1 MKKKLLF
8 SLILLFI
15 IVFSF
20 FKIKNYLS
28 FKIFLSKI
36 DDSINVNEFYI
47 YGTHLNIKLENNLN
61 KPVLILKSVNQT
73 RTYKL
78 VLKDDFY
85 TLSLKLNEGIDLE
98 KLSGDKFYI
107 IIKDNDKY
115 YNLVNNTNYNNL
127 TYYSIS
133 SKKID
138 LSFNKSMILN
148 VKHKNKPNNVYDI
161 VIDAGHGGAD
171 PGASSFGYNESDL
184 TLEYSKK
191 IKSNLEKLGYK
202 VKLTRDSDI
211 SLKNYGNN
219 SRTSIPYDVKCK
231 YLFSIHFNSSESYVS
246 NNGFEIYVPNNINYD
261 LAEQIVKGVKS
272 IDFNSS
278 TNNAFKVKDGIYLRN
293 LSKTDISNMRNEAI
307 NNGYKMY
314 NVDTNTPYLYMIRE
328 TGGYMTNAYMDGRNT
343 RYSKNNYYNS
353 NIGSESY
360 LLELGFINN
369 KKDLNF
375 ILNNKDKYS
384 KSIASSIDYYI
395 KNT

>member
-20 FKIKNYLS
+20 LKIKNYLS
-28 FKIFLSKI
+28 FKIFLNKI
-36 DDSINVNEFYI
+36 NNSININEFYI

-61 KPVLILKSVNQT
+61 KPVLILKSINQT
-73 RTYKL
+73 ITYKL

-85 TLSLKLNEGIDLE
+85 TLSSKLNEGIDLE
-98 KLSGDKFYI
+98 KLSSDKFYI

-161 VIDAGHGGAD
+161 VIDAGHGGDD

-261 LAEQIVKGVKS
+261 LAEQIVKGIKS

-375 ILNNKDKYS
+375 ILNNKNKYS

>member
-8 SLILLFI
+8 LLILLFI

-20 FKIKNYLS
+20 LKIKNYLS
-28 FKIFLSKI
+28 FKIFLNKI
-36 DDSINVNEFYI
+36 NNSININEFYI

-61 KPVLILKSVNQT
+61 KPVLILKSINQT
-73 RTYKL
+73 ITYKL
-78 VLKDDFY
+78 ILKDDFY
-85 TLSLKLNEGIDLE
+85 TLSSKLNEGIDLE
-98 KLSGDKFYI
+98 KLSSDKFYI

-138 LSFNKSMILN
+138 LAFNKSMILN

-161 VIDAGHGGAD
+161 VIDAGHGGDD

-261 LAEQIVKGVKS
+261 LAEQIVKGIKS

>member
-20 FKIKNYLS
+20 LKIKNYLS
-28 FKIFLSKI
+28 FKIFLNKI
-36 DDSINVNEFYI
+36 NNSININEFYI

-61 KPVLILKSVNQT
+61 KPVLILKSINQT
-73 RTYKL
+73 ITYKL

-85 TLSLKLNEGIDLE
+85 TLSSKLNEGIDLE
-98 KLSGDKFYI
+98 KLSSDKFYI

-161 VIDAGHGGAD
+161 VIDAGHGGDD

-261 LAEQIVKGVKS
+261 LAEQIVKGIKS

>member
-8 SLILLFI
+8 LLILLFI
-15 IVFSF
+15 IIFSF

-73 RTYKL
+73 ITYKL

-98 KLSGDKFYI
+98 KLSSDKFYI

-231 YLFSIHFNSSESYVS
+231 YLFSIHFNSSEPYVS

-261 LAEQIVKGVKS
+261 LAEQIVKGIKS

-314 NVDTNTPYLYMIRE
+314 NVNTNTPYLYMIRE

>member
-8 SLILLFI
+8 LLILLFI
-15 IVFSF
+15 IIFSF

-73 RTYKL
+73 ITYKL

-98 KLSGDKFYI
+98 KLSSDKFYI

-246 NNGFEIYVPNNINYD
+246 NSGFEIYVPNNINYD
-261 LAEQIVKGVKS
+261 LAEQIVKGIKS

-307 NNGYKMY
+307 NNGYKTY

>member
-8 SLILLFI
+8 LLILLFI
-15 IVFSF
+15 IIFSF

-36 DDSINVNEFYI
+36 DDSINANEFYI

-73 RTYKL
+73 ITYKL

-98 KLSGDKFYI
+98 KLSSDKFYI

-246 NNGFEIYVPNNINYD
+246 NSGFEIYVPNNINYD
-261 LAEQIVKGVKS
+261 LAEQIVKGIKS

-307 NNGYKMY
+307 NNGYKTY

>member
-73 RTYKL
+73 KTYKL
-78 VLKDDFY
+78 ILKDDFY

>member
-20 FKIKNYLS
+20 LKIKNYLS
-28 FKIFLSKI
+28 FKIFLNKI
-36 DDSINVNEFYI
+36 NNSININEFYI

-61 KPVLILKSVNQT
+61 KPVLILKSINQT
-73 RTYKL
+73 ITYKL

-85 TLSLKLNEGIDLE
+85 TLSSKLNEGIDLE
-98 KLSGDKFYI
+98 KLSSDKFYI

-138 LSFNKSMILN
+138 LAFNKSMILN

-261 LAEQIVKGVKS
+261 LAEQIVKGIKS